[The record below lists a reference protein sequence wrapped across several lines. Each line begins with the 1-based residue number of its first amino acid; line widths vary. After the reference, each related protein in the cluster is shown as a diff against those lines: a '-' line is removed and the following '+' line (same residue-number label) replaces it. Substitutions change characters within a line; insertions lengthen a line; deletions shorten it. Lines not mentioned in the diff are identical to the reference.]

1 MNHQALS
8 SIIWSVADLLR
19 GDYKQSEYGRVIL
32 PFTLLRRLD
41 CLLKPTK
48 SAVLAEFEA
57 KTKAGVN
64 PEPFLIQ
71 EAGLSFYNTSHL
83 DLVTL
88 LDDEDSI
95 RQNLYAYVQAFSPA
109 VRHIFES
116 FDFSTQVERLAR
128 ANLLYLVV
136 DKFAKMDLD
145 SRVLEDAQMGR
156 VFEELIRKFA
166 EVSNETAGEHFT
178 PRDVVGLM
186 VRLLFLDE
194 EGMLT
199 RGNAAARTI
208 YDPTAGTGGMLSTAG
223 EYLSQHNSSVSL
235 TMFGQELNQE
245 SYAICKA
252 DMLVKGQYVDNIVL
266 GNTLSNDGHS
276 DRKFDYILSNPPFGV
291 EWRQIE
297 KAIRQ
302 EHEQGGS
309 DGRFGPALPRVS
321 DASFLFVMHMI
332 SKMKR
337 AAEGGSRVGMV
348 VSGAVLFTGDIGAGE
363 NRIRKWI
370 LEQDLLEGIVA
381 LPEGLFMNTG
391 IASYLI
397 FLSTKK
403 KLPRREIIFI
413 DATKEWEILQ
423 RHSGSKVRYL
433 SEKNIEFVCDSYKG
447 KVEGAHVFFGR
458 QQDMLYK
465 NYRMISHGATISHSV
480 PLSVDADARFAA
492 LSQKGVAVQVQES
505 EQVGCRFDFW
515 SFALN
520 ESEARENA
528 VPLSTLVTQCS
539 ENEIWDFSINRST
552 GDADFSKGSRNS
564 KAHRFY
570 RIERNL
576 ISPQFLRH
584 QLEYKRTASDI
595 HKSRRGAG
603 WNSDTLAQW
612 VECPPANSQNAVV
625 EFYAS
630 KEQLLRNI
638 DRLELLQWQQNLGTN
653 MLRRSIKEYR
663 TTTSYLVETLPHPLA
678 ALLHKIICETNK
690 REIIEGYRAFYE
702 CLGAL
707 LLSIALGVILEE
719 LGLAACRET
728 LKHGRSV
735 PKKITMGA
743 YPKTL
748 VKAMERSTEMSRPM
762 LKSIITQVAGHPVID
777 ELEKAT
783 KIRNE
788 VAHHGLLTSSQSSDY
803 IDKYEKILENLAENL
818 DGIFSEAELVKPIN
832 QKWNGQVYENDMLSL
847 TGVASTPFQRVTAMS
862 SKPLISN
869 DLYYRLKDLNGDV
882 FVRLFHFVRCVE
894 IVEGGE
900 SEGIYFFNSVDDNS
914 NLLNYASFQ
923 PLIESRKQ
931 VSSEMIKEVF
941 AL

>member
-8 SIIWSVADLLR
+8 SIIWSVTDLLR

-41 CLLKPTK
+41 CSLKPTK

-64 PEPFLIQ
+64 PEPFLSR
-71 EAGLSFYNTSHL
+71 EAGLSFYNTSRL
-83 DLVTL
+83 DLITL
-88 LDDEDSI
+88 LGDQDHI

-109 VRHIFES
+109 ARDIFER
-116 FDFSTQVERLAR
+116 FDFYTQVERLDR
-128 ANLLYLVV
+128 ANLLYLVLE
-136 DKFAKMDLD
+136 KFANIDLG
-145 SRVLEDAQMGR
+145 SLVLEDTEMGL

-166 EVSNETAGEHFT
+166 EVSHETAGEHFT
-178 PRDVVGLM
+178 PRDVVELM

-194 EGMLT
+194 EGVLT
-199 RGNAAARTI
+199 PGNAAVRTI

-223 EYLSQHNSSVSL
+223 EYLSKHNPSARL

-252 DMLVKGQYVDNIVL
+252 DMLIKGQYVDNIVL
-266 GNTLSNDGHS
+266 GNTLCDDGHS
-276 DRKFDYILSNPPFGV
+276 DRKFDYILSNPPFGA
-291 EWRQIE
+291 EWRRIE
-297 KAIRQ
+297 KTVRE
-302 EHEQGGS
+302 EHEQRGS

-348 VSGAVLFTGDIGAGE
+348 VNGAVLFSGDIGAGE

-381 LPEGLFMNTG
+381 LPEGVFMNTG

-403 KLPRREIIFI
+403 KSRRGEIIFV

-423 RHSGSKVRYL
+423 RPAGSKVRYL
-433 SEKNIEFVCDSYKG
+433 SAKNIEFVYDSYKG
-447 KVEGAHVFFGR
+447 KVEGSHVLLGR
-458 QQDMLYK
+458 QEDMFYK
-465 NYRMISHGATISHSV
+465 NYRMISHGTTISHSV
-480 PLSVDADARFAA
+480 PLSVDADTRFAT
-492 LSQKGVAVQVQES
+492 LPQKGVTIEVQES

-520 ESEARENA
+520 ESEAQENA

-552 GDADFSKGSRNS
+552 GDADFSKGNRNG
-564 KAHRFY
+564 KVHRFY

-576 ISPQFLRH
+576 ISPQFLKH
-584 QLEYKRTASDI
+584 QLEYKRTAGDS
-595 HKSRRGAG
+595 HKSRRSAG

-638 DRLELLQWQQNLGTN
+638 DRLELLQWQKNLGTN

-690 REIIEGYRAFYE
+690 REIIEGYRALYE

-719 LGLAACRET
+719 LGLVACRET
-728 LKHGRSV
+728 LKHGKFV
-735 PKKITMGA
+735 PRRITMGA

-748 VKAMERSTEMSRPM
+748 VKAMERSTEISSSMS
-762 LKSIITQVAGHPVID
+762 KSVIAEVANHSIIK

-803 IDKYEKILENLAENL
+803 IAKYEKILENLAEHL
-818 DGIFSEAELVKPIN
+818 EGIFSEAELTKQIN
-832 QKWNGQVYENDMLSL
+832 QKWNGRVYENDMLSL
-847 TGVASTPFQRVTAMS
+847 TGVASTPFQRVTAIS

-869 DLYYRLKDLNGDV
+869 DLYYRVKDLNGDV

-914 NLLNYASFQ
+914 NLFNYASFQ